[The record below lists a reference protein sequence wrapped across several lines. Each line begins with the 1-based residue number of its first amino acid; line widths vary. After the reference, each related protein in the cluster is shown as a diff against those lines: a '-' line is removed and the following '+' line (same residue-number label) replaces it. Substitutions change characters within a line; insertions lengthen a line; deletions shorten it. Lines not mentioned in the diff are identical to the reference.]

1 MPTGE
6 QLAASLV
13 EARTRLSEV
22 RDRARAALEVDGG
35 ARLLMD
41 NSGMRFNRLFAVW
54 GDFLSFQYKLS
65 RSFEQTIHTVYPFQP
80 AESLRQT

>member
-41 NSGMRFNRLFAVW
+41 NSGKRFNRLSAVW
-54 GDFLSFQYKLS
+54 GHFGRFFELQYTLLGVPS
-65 RSFEQTIHTVYPFQP
+65 SARF
-80 AESLRQT
+80 

>member
-6 QLAASLV
+6 QLAASLG

-22 RDRARAALEVDGG
+22 RDRAKAVLEVDGG

-54 GDFLSFQYKLS
+54 GHFGRF
-65 RSFEQTIHTVYPFQP
+65 FELPGACCIKYIVSKRAY
-80 AESLRQT
+80 R